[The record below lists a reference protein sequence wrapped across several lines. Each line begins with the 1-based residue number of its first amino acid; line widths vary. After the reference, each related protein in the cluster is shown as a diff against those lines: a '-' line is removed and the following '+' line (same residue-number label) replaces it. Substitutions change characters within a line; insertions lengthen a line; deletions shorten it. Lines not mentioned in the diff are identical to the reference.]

1 MRRVVTVGPE
11 VGLHARPAAA
21 LVAAAARAPGAV
33 RIGRED
39 AAGASM
45 VDAKSI
51 LSVLTLGA
59 ERGQRLI
66 LEAEDAAVLDELATL
81 IETP

>member
-1 MRRVVTVGPE
+1 MRRIVTVGPE

-21 LVAAAARAPGAV
+21 LVAVAARAPGAV

-39 AAGASM
+39 AAL

-59 ERGQRLI
+59 ERGQRLV
-66 LEAEDAAVLDELATL
+66 LEAEDTTVLDELATL